1 MTENPVATNPAPKAP
16 NPLVATDGAKK
27 ESPLE
32 GAGLIQDFGDALI
45 KFSSGDWGEGLANL
59 VIGGVSFASDMSDPL
74 GALAKAGIGWVIE
87 HVSFLREP
95 LDWLTGDQ
103 VALENLGGTWGN
115 IGDELSKVADELR
128 QDVARD
134 SATWTGTAADAYR
147 AFANDRA
154 DLYESVATG
163 AQGISVMIAMCKSI
177 LAVVRSL
184 VRDLI
189 SECVW
194 KLIWIVCRYP
204 GPAMPAGLAAE
215 GVPMAIRWATKIM
228 DKVKQLTKAFGNASG
243 LIKKL
248 GAMFGEA
255 KRLLQGVNVKDVA
268 KNFGNDVSGLAKTL
282 GDDIANLAAY
292 GKVGA
297 KDIADDFGK
306 EVSDA
311 VKKVPDAV
319 TKEVLKE
326 AGKKAGEIGDK
337 LVSGGDDKK
346 DGKDGAVGAQSAGS
360 TVQPVFDQPGG
371 QRISGSI

>member
-1 MTENPVATNPAPKAP
+1 MTENPVVTAPAAKAP
-16 NPLVATDGAKK
+16 NRLVATDGAAK

-32 GAGLIQDFGDALI
+32 GAGLVQDFGDALI

-59 VIGGVSFASDMSDPL
+59 VIGGFSFAADMSDPL

-115 IGDELSKVADELR
+115 VGDELSKVAEELR

-134 SATWTGTAADAYR
+134 SATWTGPAADAYR

-163 AQGISVMIAMCKSI
+163 AQGIAIMIAMCKSI
-177 LAVVRSL
+177 LAVIRSV

-194 KLIWIVCRYP
+194 KLIWIACRYP
-204 GPAMPAGLAAE
+204 GPAMPAGIAAE
-215 GVPMAIRWATKIM
+215 GVPMAIKWATKIM
-228 DKVKQLTKAFGNASG
+228 DKVKQLTRAFGNASG
-243 LIKKL
+243 LMKKL
-248 GAMFGEA
+248 GEMFGEA

-268 KNFGNDVSGLAKTL
+268 KNFGTDVSGLAKTL
-282 GDDIANLAAY
+282 GNDIANLAAY
-292 GKVGA
+292 GKVSVKDVA
-297 KDIADDFGK
+297 KDFAD
-306 EVSDA
+306 EVKDE
-311 VKKVPDAV
+311 VKKVPGAIA
-319 TKEVLKE
+319 KEAMKE
-326 AGKKAGEIGDK
+326 AGKKAGELGDK
-337 LVSGGDDKK
+337 LVSGDEDK
-346 DGKDGAVGAQSAGS
+346 DSAAGARPAES